1 MNPAATTSRVPG
13 FKAHAQSDL
22 ANPGLSWDGGAMT
35 RYYPLSMSKIAKIAI
50 EIVSFPMKDGDFP
63 YSYFSLPEGN

>member
-1 MNPAATTSRVPG
+1 MNPAATNSRVPG
-13 FKAHAQSDL
+13 FKAHGDL
-22 ANPGLSWDGGAMT
+22 ANPGPPDLGWRSHDQAL
-35 RYYPLSMSKIAKIAI
+35 PSVNVKIAKIAI